1 MQVNEKETVMQVSI
15 IGAGNMA
22 AGIGTRALAGGHSV
36 RLADR
41 NPAKAKAL
49 AEDLRERV
57 TGAGASP
64 ARGMSGAGMSGAGMS
79 CAGMSGADVAARM
92 GGDGIAGADI
102 VVLAL
107 PYAAAGEV
115 AAAHRD
121 ELAGKVVVDI
131 SNPVD
136 FATFDSLVVPAGTS
150 AAEQIAAAAPGARV
164 VKAFNTTFAGN
175 LVTGEAGGA
184 PLDVFIAGD
193 DADAKQAV
201 TDLAASGGLR
211 PIDAGPLKRARELEG
226 FQFLHMTLQQVL
238 GTNWSSAIKIVG

>member
-1 MQVNEKETVMQVSI
+1 MQVSI

-41 NPAKAKAL
+41 DPAKAKAL

-57 TGAGASP
+57 
-64 ARGMSGAGMSGAGMS
+64 SGAGVSGAGV
-79 CAGMSGADVAARM
+79 SGADVAGA
-92 GGDGIAGADI
+92 DGAGVAIAGADI

-107 PYAAAGEV
+107 PYAAAEEV

-150 AAEQIAAAAPGARV
+150 AAEQIAAAAPGAWV

-175 LVTGEAGGA
+175 LVSGEAGGA

-193 DADAKQAV
+193 DADARRAV
-201 TDLAASGGLR
+201 AELAASGGLR

>member
-1 MQVNEKETVMQVSI
+1 MEITI

-22 AGIGTRALAGGHSV
+22 SGIATRALAGGHSV

-41 NPAKAKAL
+41 DPAKAKAL

-57 TGAGASP
+57 P
-64 ARGMSGAGMSGAGMS
+64 
-79 CAGMSGADVAARM
+79 GADIAEAA
-92 GGDGIAGADI
+92 GSLAGI

-107 PYAAAGEV
+107 PFAAAEQV
-115 AAAHRD
+115 AADNRE
-121 ELAGKVVVDI
+121 ELAGKIVVDI

-136 FATFDSLVVPAGTS
+136 FAAFDSLTVPAGTS

-164 VKAFNTTFAGN
+164 VKAFNTTFAGT
-175 LVTGEAGGA
+175 LVAGQAGGA

-193 DADAKQAV
+193 DGEAKQAV
-201 TDLAASGGLR
+201 ADVAAAGGLR

-226 FQFLHMTLQQVL
+226 FQFLHMTLQQTL
-238 GTNWSSAIKIVG
+238 GTGWSSAIKIVS